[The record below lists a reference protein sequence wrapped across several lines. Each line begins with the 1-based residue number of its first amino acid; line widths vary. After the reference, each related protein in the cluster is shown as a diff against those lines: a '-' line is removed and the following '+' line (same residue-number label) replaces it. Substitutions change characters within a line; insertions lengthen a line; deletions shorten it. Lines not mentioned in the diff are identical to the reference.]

1 MHRVL
6 PQGSQE
12 LPSHNHLPSSILDD
26 SVQVIEPTGP
36 MPLPL
41 PAQAFESATASSSSA
56 PPMFAHLVQPRPLVS
71 VSADYLTNRSRARI
85 LSFTIMWNG
94 VPTELMVFFFLLA
107 TNKERE
113 SFGFVCVSVDITI
126 LRHSD

>member
-1 MHRVL
+1 MFVCFQSAVHRVL

-12 LPSHNHLPSSILDD
+12 LPSYNHMPLLDD
-26 SVQVIEPTGP
+26 SVQVIEPAGP

-56 PPMFAHLVQPRPLVS
+56 PPPMFAHLAHQPRPLVS

-85 LSFTIMWNG
+85 LSFTIVWNG
-94 VPTELMVFFFLLA
+94 IPTELMVVVQL
-107 TNKERE
+107 
-113 SFGFVCVSVDITI
+113 GVVVYP
-126 LRHSD
+126 SDSRFHWICLEL

>member
-1 MHRVL
+1 VHRVL

-12 LPSHNHLPSSILDD
+12 LPSYNHMPLLDD
-26 SVQVIEPTGP
+26 SVQVIEPAGP

-56 PPMFAHLVQPRPLVS
+56 PPPMFAHLAHQPRPLVS

-85 LSFTIMWNG
+85 LSFTIVWNG
-94 VPTELMVFFFLLA
+94 IPTELMVVVQL
-107 TNKERE
+107 
-113 SFGFVCVSVDITI
+113 GVVVYP
-126 LRHSD
+126 SDSRFHWICLEL